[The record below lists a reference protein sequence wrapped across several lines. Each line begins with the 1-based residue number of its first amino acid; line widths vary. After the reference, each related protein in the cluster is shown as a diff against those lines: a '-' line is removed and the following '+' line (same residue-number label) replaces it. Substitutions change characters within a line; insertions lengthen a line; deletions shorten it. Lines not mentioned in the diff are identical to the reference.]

1 MYMGR
6 ALIHVM
12 FSELS
17 AFRKATDPPAWPA
30 KVQSYAP
37 SNSAGIFAPIACVHA
52 LMSGAI
58 FEFVNEY

>member
-1 MYMGR
+1 MYMGS

-17 AFRKATDPPAWPA
+17 PFRKATDPPAWPA

-37 SNSAGIFAPIACVHA
+37 SNNAGKFAPIACVHA
-52 LMSGAI
+52 LMSGLM
-58 FEFVNEY
+58 FEFVNVY

>member
-1 MYMGR
+1 MGN
-6 ALIHVM
+6 ALIHDM

-17 AFRKATDPPAWPA
+17 PFKKATDPPAWPA

-52 LMSGAI
+52 VISGAM
-58 FEFVNEY
+58 FEFLNEY